1 MKHQIRTERD
11 DSEIGQGHLCMSES
25 GQSSVHGSLVTSEV
39 KRRVPGLKPICDQRK
54 KKALPK
60 LKPIGGQQNSQK
72 IELKVD
78 IQSWRRHKDQIE
90 KRMKLEKIDRIKIT
104 ESFKNDEND
113 TGVMDCS
120 EDSSLK
126 RAWKD
131 VRELNSNEFKSL
143 EKESIDFINQ
153 M

>member
-1 MKHQIRTERD
+1 
-11 DSEIGQGHLCMSES
+11 MSES
-25 GQSSVHGSLVTSEV
+25 LGRPVHGSLSVVTSSSEG

-54 KKALPK
+54 KKSLPK
-60 LKPIGGQQNSQK
+60 LKPIGGQQNSQR

-78 IQSWRRHKDQIE
+78 IQSWRRQKDQIE

-113 TGVMDCS
+113 TGMMDCS

-126 RAWKD
+126 RAWND

-153 M
+153 MC

>member
-1 MKHQIRTERD
+1 MGNQERERGEKLLKHQIETERD
-11 DSEIGQGHLCMSES
+11 DSEIGQYVIWFMSES
-25 GQSSVHGSLVTSEV
+25 GRSSVHGSLVTSSSEG

-54 KKALPK
+54 KKSLPK
-60 LKPIGGQQNSQK
+60 LKPIGGQQNSQR

-78 IQSWRRHKDQIE
+78 IQSWGRK
-90 KRMKLEKIDRIKIT
+90 K
-104 ESFKNDEND
+104 DEND
-113 TGVMDCS
+113 TGMMDCS

-126 RAWKD
+126 RAWND

-153 M
+153 MC